1 MAMIGGVE
9 VKGGNIFHRRGD
21 TGKLAVNLMVGDAP
35 YVFQSGD
42 TGLFTVKKRIGDDE
56 IVFQKEMAD
65 GAFLLEPA
73 DTKDLVPGS
82 YRYDM
87 QVTLS
92 SGEVYTV
99 AMGKYKLLPD
109 ITTRKEEE
117 DEEVEQQ

>member
-1 MAMIGGVE
+1 MTGGIDVM
-9 VKGGNIFHRRGD
+9 GANIFHRRGD
-21 TGKLAVNLMVGDAP
+21 TGKLKVNLMIGDAP
-35 YVFQSGD
+35 YVFKDGD
-42 TGLFTVKKRIGDDE
+42 NGLFTVKKRIGDEE
-56 IVFQKEMAD
+56 IVLQKEMAD
-65 GAFLLEPA
+65 GAFTLLPE
-73 DTKDLVPGS
+73 DTKDLTPGS

>member
-1 MAMIGGVE
+1 MTGGIE
-9 VKGGNIFHRRGD
+9 VMGNNIFHRRGD
-21 TGKLAVNLMVGDAP
+21 TAKLKVNLSMGDAP
-35 YVFQSGD
+35 YAFKDGD
-42 TGLFTVKKRIGDDE
+42 SGLFTVKKRVTDDD
-56 IVFQKEMAD
+56 IVLQKEMAD
-65 GAFLLEPA
+65 GAFLLLPD
-73 DTKDLVPGS
+73 DTKDLTPGS

-117 DEEVEQQ
+117 NEEVEQQ